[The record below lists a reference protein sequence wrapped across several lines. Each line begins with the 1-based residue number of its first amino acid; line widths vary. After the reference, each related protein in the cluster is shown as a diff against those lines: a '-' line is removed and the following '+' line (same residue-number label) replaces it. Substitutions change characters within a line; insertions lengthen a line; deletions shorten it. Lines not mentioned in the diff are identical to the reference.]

1 METLSKIFMI
11 SNEIEIDYPYEF
23 TCPIGYNLIKDPVID
38 EFGYTYDKN
47 NIDEWLKQ
55 KKICP
60 LNNKPYNNS
69 NLVPNRALKESIEKF
84 IEENNLQG
92 KKIKIKDISS
102 TNKKEFIFNK
112 DEFTRNLE
120 FKNRI
125 VKFDENHYLHL
136 KLNYYLHLKLKI
148 PKIKSDRKHSI
159 ILLDTSGSM
168 GLLAKL
174 KNSSGIVED
183 QGLSLLKV
191 SIHAIKTLLS
201 SFEDGDY
208 ISIIT
213 FDDTSEIIENLIEFN
228 KNEKVRIFNKLDSI
242 QVRGTTNLENGLEE
256 CYKICSAYPDLFNTV
271 ILFTDGRPDS
281 CRSTW
286 DRILDN
292 YERTYNIFPKIDAI
306 GFSNNIDVDSLKL
319 ISSHSKGTYCF
330 IPDSGMISDIMINY
344 SARYK
349 NMIIN
354 KNCVEFN
361 IKLPKNFEF
370 DNKLIYGVDEINLF
384 DDNIINLKTGS
395 LISDQEKNILIPI
408 IPISEDSFKEF
419 ENKVTININDT
430 IITKKDKLI
439 LEDSDISNEVIR
451 YNFLNLLNFIQ
462 KQAKRTQYDICRKEI
477 LKFLD
482 EYDKYSDN
490 LIIKDLEG
498 QVLESVSNS
507 EYWNNW
513 GYKYIV
519 SLYFAHNNEYCNNY
533 KDFGVQKYITSEFE
547 NLREIYSEM
556 FNKIPPP
563 KPDIKKSNS
572 SFNTNS
578 YRSSVDMSSF
588 NNRGGVCF
596 TGDNYVYLKFE
607 NEIYKDKIEN
617 IKKDDLVGIDFDK
630 DGKLIFD
637 KIECIIK
644 TDFTKYD
651 NGKTNICKISIDQ
664 ENNKFLN
671 ISPLHPIIKDNKWIH
686 PKDLVKPILTEC
698 NYVYSFLLKNR
709 NNIIV
714 NDIKCSTLAHGI
726 IGNVIEHDY
735 FGSEKIVNDLKKLKG
750 WDNGIIT
757 ITPNDIKRNKNTN
770 FIEGIYQ

>member
-1 METLSKIFMI
+1 METLSKIFNI
-11 SNEIEIDYPYEF
+11 SNEIDIDYPYEF
-23 TCPIGYNLIKDPVID
+23 TCPIGYNLIKYPVID

-55 KKICP
+55 KNICP
-60 LNNKPYNNS
+60 LNNKPYINS
-69 NLVPNRALKESIEKF
+69 KLVPNRALKESIDKF
-84 IEENNLQG
+84 IEENNLEG
-92 KKIKIKDISS
+92 KKIKVKEINF
-102 TNKKEFIFNK
+102 TNQDEFIFNK
-112 DEFTRNLE
+112 YEFTRDLE
-120 FKNRI
+120 FNNRI
-125 VKFDENHYLHL
+125 VKFD
-136 KLNYYLHLKLKI
+136 KNYYLHLKLKI
-148 PKIKSDRKHSI
+148 PTTKSNRKHSI

-168 GLLAKL
+168 GQLAKL
-174 KNSSGIVED
+174 KNSSGIEED

-201 SFEDGDY
+201 SFEDGDF

-242 QVRGTTNLENGLEE
+242 QVRGSTNLENGLEE

-271 ILFTDGRPDS
+271 ILFTDGRPNS

-319 ISSHSKGTYCF
+319 ISSHSNGTYCF

-361 IKLPKNFEF
+361 IKLPKHFEF

-408 IPISEDSFKEF
+408 TLTGEDSSKEF
-419 ENKVTININDT
+419 ENKVTININDV

-439 LEDSDISNEVIR
+439 LEDYDISNEVIR

-462 KQAKRTQYDICRKEI
+462 KQAKRTQYDICRTEI
-477 LKFLD
+477 IKFLN
-482 EYDKYSDN
+482 EYDMYSDN

-498 QVLESVSNS
+498 QVLESVSNA

-513 GYKYIV
+513 GYKYVV
-519 SLYFAHNNEYCNNY
+519 SLYFAHNNEYCNNF
-533 KDFGVQKYITSEFE
+533 KDFGVQKYTTSEFE

-563 KPDIKKSNS
+563 KPDVRISNS
-572 SFNTNS
+572 TSSTS
-578 YRSSVDMSSF
+578 SHRSSVDMSSF

-596 TGDNYVYLKFE
+596 TGDNLVYLKFE

-617 IKKDDLVGIDFDK
+617 LKKDDLVAINYDE
-630 DGKLIFD
+630 DGEFIFD
-637 KIECIIK
+637 KIQCIIK
-644 TDFTKYD
+644 TDFIKYD
-651 NGKTNICKISIDQ
+651 NSKTYICKIPIDQ
-664 ENNKFLN
+664 QNNNKFLK

-726 IGNVIEHDY
+726 IGNVIGHDY

-770 FIEGIYQ
+770 FIEGIHQ

>member
-1 METLSKIFMI
+1 MKAITSLFNLS
-11 SNEIEIDYPYEF
+11 SEIEIDYPYEF
-23 TCPIGYNLIKDPVID
+23 TCPIGYNLIKEPVID
-38 EFGYTYDKN
+38 EYGYTYDKI
-47 NIDEWLKQ
+47 NIDQWLKQ

-69 NLVPNRALKESIEKF
+69 NLVPNRALKESIDKF

-92 KKIKIKDISS
+92 KKIKVKEISY
-102 TNKKEFIFNK
+102 TNIKEFIFNK
-112 DEFTRNLE
+112 NEFEQNLIFE
-120 FKNRI
+120 NRI
-125 VKFDENHYLHL
+125 VNSDENF
-136 KLNYYLHLKLKI
+136 YLHLKLKI
-148 PKIKSDRKHSI
+148 PNIKSNRKHSI

-168 GLLAKL
+168 GQLAKL
-174 KNSSGIVED
+174 KNSSGIEED

-213 FDDTSEIIENLIEFN
+213 FNSISEIIENLIEFN

-242 QVRGTTNLENGLEE
+242 QVSGSTNLENGLEE

-271 ILFTDGRPDS
+271 ILFTDGRPNS

-286 DRILDN
+286 DRILNN
-292 YERTYNIFPKIDAI
+292 YESTYNIFPKIDSI
-306 GFSNNIDVDSLKL
+306 GFSYDIDVDSLKL

-361 IKLPKNFEF
+361 IKLPAHFEY
-370 DNKLIYGVDEINLF
+370 DNKLIYGVEEIVI
-384 DDNIINLKTGS
+384 DDNKINLKTGS

-408 IPISEDSFKEF
+408 TPTGKDSSKEF
-419 ENKVTININDT
+419 ENKVTVNINDVM
-430 IITKKDKLI
+430 ITKKDKLI
-439 LEDSDISNEVIR
+439 LEDYDISNEVIR

-462 KQAKRTQYDICRKEI
+462 KQAKRTQYDICRTEI

-482 EYDKYSDN
+482 EYDMYSDN

-498 QVLESVSNS
+498 QVLESVSNA

-533 KDFGVQKYITSEFE
+533 KDFGVQKYATSEFE

-563 KPDIKKSNS
+563 KPDVRISNS
-572 SFNTNS
+572 TSSTS
-578 YRSSVDMSSF
+578 SHRSNVDMSSF

-596 TGDNYVYLKFE
+596 TGDNLVYLKFE

-617 IKKDDLVGIDFDK
+617 LKKNDLIAIDVDENGKFTFD
-630 DGKLIFD
+630 I
-637 KIECIIK
+637 IECIIK
-644 TDFTKYD
+644 TDFNKYD
-651 NGKTNICKISIDQ
+651 NGKTYICNIPVDQ
-664 ENNKFLN
+664 KYGNKFLN
-671 ISPLHPIIKDNKWIH
+671 ISPLHPLIKDNKWVH

-726 IGNVIEHDY
+726 IGNVIGHDY

-750 WDNGIIT
+750 WDIGLIT

-770 FIEGIYQ
+770 FIEEIHQ